1 MQEILLKYFRNLDE
15 QKIEKFNALLDIIE
29 DWNKKVNLIS
39 RKEDRD
45 QIKLRHILHSL
56 SIAKIFSFEENSNII
71 DVGTGGGFP
80 GIPLAIMFPQSNFL
94 LVDGIKKK
102 INVVDD
108 IVNQLEIKNVKT
120 SVSRVETINDNF
132 DIVLSR
138 AMASFPL
145 LYQLTNGL
153 IKKDK
158 DKFQGIICLK
168 GGDLEDELKGYK
180 NIKIYSISD
189 FFKEDFFE
197 TKKIIFMRK

>member
-56 SIAKIFSFEENSNII
+56 SIAKIFRFEENSNII

-94 LVDGIKKK
+94 LVDSIKKK

-138 AMASFPL
+138 AMAS
-145 LYQLTNGL
+145 
-153 IKKDK
+153 
-158 DKFQGIICLK
+158 
-168 GGDLEDELKGYK
+168 
-180 NIKIYSISD
+180 
-189 FFKEDFFE
+189 
-197 TKKIIFMRK
+197 